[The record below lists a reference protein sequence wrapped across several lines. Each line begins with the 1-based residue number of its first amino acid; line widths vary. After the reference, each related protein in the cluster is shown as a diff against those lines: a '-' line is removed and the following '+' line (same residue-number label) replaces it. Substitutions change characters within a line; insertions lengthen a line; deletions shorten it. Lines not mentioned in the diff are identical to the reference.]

1 MDSPYPVTTPH
12 KGWHPAAQPSQQ
24 PIQMENFP
32 FLLRPSEWG
41 QIPSCLNCPLSAA
54 GRGTKPHMKNVVNTS
69 FRAAPLII
77 FWREL
82 RSSVPSTH
90 AWLGQPCKRCLMF
103 DDVCNGELNTFI
115 ILCIKSSHCVNGV
128 PTSAFKQIVHCSA
141 KIGML
146 FRYNFIL

>member
-1 MDSPYPVTTPH
+1 MLEALFPRQIPTVPVSSYPVTTPH
-12 KGWHPAAQPSQQ
+12 KGWHPLPSPGQPSQQ

-54 GRGTKPHMKNVVNTS
+54 AAGPVTKPHMKNVVNTS
-69 FRAAPLII
+69 LRAAPLII

-90 AWLGQPCKRCLMF
+90 AGLGQTCKRCLTMF
-103 DDVCNGELNTFI
+103 AMESLLYVI
-115 ILCIKSSHCVNGV
+115 SI
-128 PTSAFKQIVHCSA
+128 
-141 KIGML
+141 
-146 FRYNFIL
+146 R